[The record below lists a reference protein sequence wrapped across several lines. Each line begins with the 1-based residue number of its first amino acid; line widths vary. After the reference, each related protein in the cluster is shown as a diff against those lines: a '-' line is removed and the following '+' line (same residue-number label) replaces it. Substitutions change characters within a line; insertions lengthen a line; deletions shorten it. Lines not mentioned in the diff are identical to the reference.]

1 MKSIYREEI
10 ENLAERVSENAN
22 SNRNNWRGKLGL
34 KGDVSVR
41 RILLESKGKEDMR
54 YLIAIKN

>member
-1 MKSIYREEI
+1 M
-10 ENLAERVSENAN
+10 AERVSENAN